1 MSLPPTRGFDPGDDT
16 DPFAKPPSRS
26 PNTGAWIILGA
37 AVILLVIVIAV
48 VVGTGGSDDPVAAP
62 PVTVTVAPSTTVS
75 TPSSTPSSAS
85 PASTTDAPRST
96 TAASGEGIMPQ
107 VVCMNLQAAQDLI
120 QRTGVFYS
128 RSRDA
133 TGAGRAQIF
142 DRNWIVVAQSPA
154 AGARIGEGDAVLS
167 VVKTDEPNPC

>member
-1 MSLPPTRGFDPGDDT
+1 MSLPPTRGFEPGDDT

-62 PVTVTVAPSTTVS
+62 PVTVTVAPSTTS
-75 TPSSTPSSAS
+75 TAPSSTPTS
-85 PASTTDAPRST
+85 STTDVPRST

-120 QRTGVFYS
+120 QRSGVFYS

>member
-1 MSLPPTRGFDPGDDT
+1 MSLPPTRGFDPGDAT
-16 DPFAKPPSRS
+16 DPFATPPRRS

-62 PVTVTVAPSTTVS
+62 PVTVTVAPSTTS
-75 TPSSTPSSAS
+75 TAPSSSTAPSTSA
-85 PASTTDAPRST
+85 ATPRST

-120 QRTGVFYS
+120 QRSGVFYS

-154 AGARIGEGDAVLS
+154 AGSRIGEGDAVLS
-167 VVKTDEPNPC
+167 VVKNDEPNPC

>member
-1 MSLPPTRGFDPGDDT
+1 MSLPPTRGFDHGDET
-16 DPFAKPPSRS
+16 DPFAKPPSRT

-62 PVTVTVAPSTTVS
+62 PVTVTVAPSTTS
-75 TPSSTPSSAS
+75 TTPPPTTSSTP
-85 PASTTDAPRST
+85 DVPRST
-96 TAASGEGIMPQ
+96 SATSGEGIMPQ

-120 QRTGVFYS
+120 QRSGVFYS

-167 VVKTDEPNPC
+167 VVKNDEPNPC